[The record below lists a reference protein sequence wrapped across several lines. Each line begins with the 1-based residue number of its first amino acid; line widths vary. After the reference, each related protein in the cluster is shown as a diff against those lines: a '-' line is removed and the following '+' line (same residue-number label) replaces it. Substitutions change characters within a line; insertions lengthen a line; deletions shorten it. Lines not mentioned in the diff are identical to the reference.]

1 MSMSSPF
8 AVPALPSEVAPSTP
22 LDAWLDAEG
31 LGHPEISTT
40 CAKMSAHV
48 GVTEPDDLLHVEES
62 DLKDLLPIP
71 RRKLLKA
78 IQGKHSALCLP
89 RYA

>member
-1 MSMSSPF
+1 MSTSSPF

-22 LDAWLDAEG
+22 LDAWLDTQG
-31 LGHPEISTT
+31 LGHPEISAT
-40 CAKMSAHV
+40 CAKL
-48 GVTEPDDLLHVEES
+48 GVTEPDDLVHVEES
-62 DLKDLLPIP
+62 DLKELLLIP

-89 RYA
+89 R